1 MAMLYRLMTFLRA
14 RLRPSLCDVL
24 LAALTVRLLAMGKG
38 WLALLADGDTG
49 WHIRAGDWMLQHR
62 AVPTTDLFSY
72 TRSGQDWFAWE
83 WLSDVAMAL
92 VHRHWGLA
100 GVSVLGGIVIV
111 LAAMVL
117 FRHMLWRG
125 ANVAVALPVLFL
137 AVGASTVHY
146 LARPHVFTILFMAVS
161 LWLVECDRRRPGRL
175 IWLLGPLSVVWIN
188 LHGGF
193 FALPASLA
201 VLAAGYGIEGWLD
214 GDQRSIKWKAG
225 RRYAAV
231 GAATLAAS
239 VVNPYGIAL
248 HRHVGRYLASD
259 WIRNNISEFQ
269 SPSFRTEDILQ
280 FEILLVVS
288 LALMGLLLARKRVGD
303 ALLVMVWTHFALSS
317 ARHIPLFV
325 VVNAP
330 LAAAEI
336 SRLWGDWANRSS
348 PRSVGH
354 VLWSLGTD
362 LGPSFR
368 RIGIWAPALAV
379 AVMLLTPAARWPT
392 DFPEA
397 SFPVSLVRSESSR
410 LVAARVFT
418 SDQWGD
424 YLIYK
429 GWPKQK
435 VFFDGRSDFYGPA
448 LGDEYLLLMAGRRG
462 WANLLD
468 KYRIGIVLI
477 PCDGPLV
484 SLLDM
489 QPAWKRIREDKVGVI
504 YQRSDENYPARDQ
517 K

>member
-1 MAMLYRLMTFLRA
+1 MRYKLSELFRA
-14 RLRPSLCDVL
+14 GWRPSLADVV
-24 LAALTVRLLAMGKG
+24 LAAVTARLLVLGKG
-38 WLALLADGDTG
+38 WSALLADGDTG
-49 WHIRAGDWMLQHR
+49 WHIRVGEWMLQHR
-62 AVPTTDLFSY
+62 SVPTTDLFSFS
-72 TRSGQDWFAWE
+72 RSGQEWFAWE
-83 WLSDVAMAL
+83 WLSDVVMAL
-92 VHRHWGLA
+92 FHRHWGLA
-100 GVSVLGGIVIV
+100 GVSVLACIVIV

-125 ANVAVALPVLFL
+125 ANIAVAFPVLFV
-137 AVGASTVHY
+137 AVGAASVHY

-175 IWLLGPLSVVWIN
+175 IWLLTPLSVVWIN

-201 VLAAGYGIEGWLD
+201 VLAAGYGVEGWLD
-214 GDQRSIKWKAG
+214 GERRSIKWKAG

-231 GAATLAAS
+231 AAATLAAS

-248 HRHVGRYLASD
+248 HRHVGRYLSSD
-259 WIRNNISEFQ
+259 WIRNKIGEFQ
-269 SPSFRTEDILQ
+269 SPSFRSEDMLQ

-288 LALMGLLLARKRVGD
+288 LVLTGLLLARKRVAD
-303 ALLVMVWTHFALSS
+303 ALLIVMWAHFALSS

-325 VVNAP
+325 VVGAP
-330 LAAAEI
+330 LVAAEI
-336 SRLWGDWANRSS
+336 SRLWEGWASRIS

-368 RIGIWAPALAV
+368 RFSIWAPALAV

-392 DFPEA
+392 DFPEE
-397 SFPVSLVRSESSR
+397 SFPVSLVRRESSR
-410 LVAARVFT
+410 LAAARVLT

-448 LGDEYLLLMAGRRG
+448 LGDEYLVLMGGRRG
-462 WANLLD
+462 WTSLLD
-468 KYRIGIVLI
+468 KYRFNMALVSR
-477 PCDGPLV
+477 DGPLV
-484 SLLDM
+484 SLFDR
-489 QPAWKRIREDKVGVI
+489 QPGWTRIREDKVGVV
-504 YQRSDENYPARDQ
+504 YQRSDENHPSRSQ
-517 K
+517 